1 MATPHPF
8 PLHDETTAP
17 PAASAAL
24 AATRKNFGMI
34 PNLERVMASAPPLLE
49 AYSRTWDLFD
59 TTTLSEIERQVVY
72 LTANFENDCA
82 YCVPWHTL
90 LATKAGMAPE
100 AIEALRNGS
109 RIPDEKLEALRSF
122 TRVLIANRGKA
133 VAADLESFFAAGYTP
148 VQVLEVILGLAVK
161 LMSNYTNSIAA
172 TPLDPEPRPYLW
184 KKPTIAPRDE

>member
-1 MATPHPF
+1 MDSDHPF

-17 PAASAAL
+17 PAAAAAL
-24 AATRKNFGMI
+24 AATRKNFGMV

-59 TTTLSEIERQVVY
+59 STSLSEIERQVVY
-72 LTANFENDCA
+72 LVANFENDCV

-90 LATKAGMAPE
+90 LAKKAGMSPE

-109 RIPDEKLEALRSF
+109 RIPDEKLESLRVF
-122 TRVLIANRGKA
+122 TRTLIANRGKA

-161 LMSNYTNSIAA
+161 LMSNYTNSVAA
-172 TPLDPEPRPYLW
+172 TPLDPQPRPYRW

>member
-172 TPLDPEPRPYLW
+172 TPLDPEPRPYFW